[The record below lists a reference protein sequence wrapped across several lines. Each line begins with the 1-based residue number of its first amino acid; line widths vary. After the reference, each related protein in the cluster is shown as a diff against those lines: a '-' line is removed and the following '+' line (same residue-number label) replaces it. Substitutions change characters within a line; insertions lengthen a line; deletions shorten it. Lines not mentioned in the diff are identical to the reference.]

1 MEHKF
6 YTVQPI
12 KNKVVL
18 SQVKKTLLEHFR
30 AGRRN
35 YTIFQ
40 VGKATLLRVSD
51 VLSLKYSDVY
61 NKNGQV
67 KMRTHIYDQKSNKP
81 NTIYLKPVKQDL
93 KNYRLWLKAQQI
105 ESIWL
110 FPSFTDP
117 TKHLTRKQYYKI
129 MAKTGDLLGI
139 DYLGTHTMRKTGAY
153 FVYHQTNFDIGLVM
167 QLLNHSS
174 QQSTLHYLG
183 IDQTTRENILDKI
196 DFD

>member
-18 SQVKKTLLEHFR
+18 SRVKKTLLEHFR

-61 NKNGQV
+61 HKNGQV
-67 KMRTHIYDQKSNKP
+67 KMRTYIYDQKTNKP

-93 KNYRLWLKAQQI
+93 KNYRLWLKDQQI
-105 ESIWL
+105 ESVWL

-129 MAKTGDLLGI
+129 MAKT
-139 DYLGTHTMRKTGAY
+139 
-153 FVYHQTNFDIGLVM
+153 
-167 QLLNHSS
+167 
-174 QQSTLHYLG
+174 
-183 IDQTTRENILDKI
+183 
-196 DFD
+196 